1 MVITLE
7 LISVEDVV
15 CVVLLTAVHAGH
27 TPSVTAGT
35 MVFHMVLGALV
46 SLVNVHG
53 PVPGAL

>member
-1 MVITLE
+1 ME
-7 LISVEDVV
+7 LTSEEVVV
-15 CVVLLTAVHAGH
+15 CGVDLLAAAVHAGH

-53 PVPGAL
+53 PVPGAPL